1 MRLQLQCRLKQAF
14 QLFAR
19 QIRNGDD
26 MLSVKRIR
34 HFCPPSVKNP
44 RQAGIRLYVVHAAR
58 MFAEQLRK
66 SGNTARIIAHLPP
79 QSFTARIPYFSDGI
93 SKHARISI
101 RYNRARHFFSGS
113 RHVSLQPLRS
123 RHPRHNEFRQ
133 DFPSQRLGGTP
144 VRHSVLV
151 HQRPQA
157 FLFEMGAPHAGG
169 QHPLR
174 RRR

>member
-1 MRLQLQCRLKQAF
+1 
-14 QLFAR
+14 
-19 QIRNGDD
+19 
-26 MLSVKRIR
+26 MLV
-34 HFCPPSVKNP
+34 CNP
-44 RQAGIRLYVVHAAR
+44 YEVVIH
-58 MFAEQLRK
+58 
-66 SGNTARIIAHLPP
+66 GT
-79 QSFTARIPYFSDGI
+79 
-93 SKHARISI
+93 
-101 RYNRARHFFSGS
+101 
-113 RHVSLQPLRS
+113 
-123 RHPRHNEFRQ
+123 RQ

>member
-1 MRLQLQCRLKQAF
+1 
-14 QLFAR
+14 
-19 QIRNGDD
+19 NGDD

-93 SKHARISI
+93 SKPMPFQHGYPYDRQ
-101 RYNRARHFFSGS
+101 NFS
-113 RHVSLQPLRS
+113 
-123 RHPRHNEFRQ
+123 
-133 DFPSQRLGGTP
+133 
-144 VRHSVLV
+144 
-151 HQRPQA
+151 
-157 FLFEMGAPHAGG
+157 
-169 QHPLR
+169 R
-174 RRR
+174 RTN